1 MRIGVVLAVA
11 VLGVVV
17 LASAGCRGVARGGLF
32 RQYEYEEEMYLSIDG
47 SAALYVNASIPAL
60 NALRGT
66 HFDERPNAR
75 VDTAAVRAYFTSP
88 ATHVVRVSTSR
99 RRNRRFVHVRIA
111 ADDIRRVSSAAPF
124 AWSSYT
130 FEPKGELIEY
140 LQTVGNSVGADVG
153 PPRWTGE
160 ELVAFR
166 IHIPSVIEYHNAGA
180 DNRRRGNILV
190 FEQSLAE
197 RLKGVPLTLEA
208 RMQPQS
214 ILYRTLFLFGATI
227 GAAALTFALVVWR
240 VVRKGRKAT
249 ARV

>member
-1 MRIGVVLAVA
+1 
-11 VLGVVV
+11 
-17 LASAGCRGVARGGLF
+17 
-32 RQYEYEEEMYLSIDG
+32 
-47 SAALYVNASIPAL
+47 
-60 NALRGT
+60 
-66 HFDERPNAR
+66 
-75 VDTAAVRAYFTSP
+75 
-88 ATHVVRVSTSR
+88 
-99 RRNRRFVHVRIA
+99 
-111 ADDIRRVSSAAPF
+111 VSSAAPF

-140 LQTVGNSVGADVG
+140 LQTVGPPADEDELRLKAEPTG
-153 PPRWTGE
+153 TPRWTGE